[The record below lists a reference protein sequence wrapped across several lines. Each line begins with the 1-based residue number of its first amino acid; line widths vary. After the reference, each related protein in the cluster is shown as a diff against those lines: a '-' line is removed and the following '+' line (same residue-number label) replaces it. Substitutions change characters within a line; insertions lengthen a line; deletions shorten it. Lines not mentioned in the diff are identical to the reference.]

1 MMSSSNYTRKSP
13 KDATLS
19 WEETAWGKQGKRE
32 LLAMAVKALGKKK
45 LQSGGDTSATASSFE
60 QTLIRI

>member
-13 KDATLS
+13 KDATQS